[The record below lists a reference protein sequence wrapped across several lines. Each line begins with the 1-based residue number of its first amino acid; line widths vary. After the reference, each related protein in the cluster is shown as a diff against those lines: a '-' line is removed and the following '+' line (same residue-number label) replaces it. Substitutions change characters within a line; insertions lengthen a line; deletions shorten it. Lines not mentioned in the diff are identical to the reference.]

1 MEVKFMIISR
11 GKPNLAFVVSTNKTE
26 AFLNK
31 ETKSTVKDAVAKSKN
46 RRKELEE
53 RAKCISVQEK

>member
-1 MEVKFMIISR
+1 MIISR

-53 RAKCISVQEK
+53 RAKCISMQEK